1 MKIPFPDN
9 ASGSIA
15 LICLFLGTTVQA
27 DVLVLKNGDRITG
40 DIKRIWD
47 GEISIEPEYSDEFD
61 VEMSVVEY
69 IESDQE
75 FEIDLS
81 DGRSLLARF
90 AGADS
95 DGNQVIKSDDESIS
109 VPVADLFE
117 LEEIEDE
124 FEWESN
130 VELAG
135 DVKKGNTD
143 TSNTKLRAD
152 ATVRFNDH
160 RHIGEI
166 TFFREKLTDAQTLAD
181 VQIKEQDL
189 FRYSYNW
196 IFKDPWFF
204 SGDLSFERDP
214 IINLNSRVIMSAG
227 IGSDIWDTPRR
238 TLNVKLGAGYQTEE
252 IFLPLVNVNQS
263 TDSSVLTW
271 ALRYRQDFFSDDVE
285 LFHNHTIT
293 HNISGRT
300 NTSYKSTTG
309 LGYEITDL
317 LTAQISIDFDYV
329 TNPARLSD
337 PPRLAENEDITLLF
351 SLVAEFD

>member
-1 MKIPFPDN
+1 MKFQTRVNFLAYLAPI
-9 ASGSIA
+9 
-15 LICLFLGTTVQA
+15 LLFFCTPVCA

-47 GEISIEPEYSDEFD
+47 SEISIEPEYSDAFD

-69 IESDQE
+69 IESDHE

-109 VPVADLFE
+109 VPVADLFG

-135 DVKKGNTD
+135 DVNKGNTE
-143 TSNTKLRAD
+143 TSNIKLRAD

-166 TFFREKLTDAQTLAD
+166 TFFREELTDAQTLAH
-181 VQIKEQDL
+181 VQTKEQDL
-189 FRYSYNW
+189 FKYSYNW
-196 IFKDPWFF
+196 LFRDSWFF
-204 SGDLSFERDP
+204 SADLTFERDP

-227 IGSDIWDTPRR
+227 LGRDIWDTPRR
-238 TLNVKLGAGYQTEE
+238 TLNLKLGAGYQTEE
-252 IFLPLVNVNQS
+252 IYLPLLMRDQS
-263 TDSSVLTW
+263 TDSAVMTW
-271 ALRYRQDFFSDDVE
+271 AVRYRQDFFSDDVE

-293 HNISGRT
+293 ENISGRT

-317 LTAQISIDFDYV
+317 LTARISIDFDYV

-337 PPRLAENEDITLLF
+337 PLRLAENEDITLLF